1 MKVVTLVHSPEDFRF
16 AWYSYLGNALSL
28 LLSAIP
34 SILTNKMTQNDATFV
49 ILSIASP
56 ASLYLWFLSLFSAIR
71 RNTLPVSIAQLNPYE
86 RYLLFTFSALLFLF
100 WITMFPLTFLS
111 SSAKLF
117 SQPACNFKY
126 SSKQIASIL
135 WSAQFVAHISSTCI
149 VLLSLAFKKRIK
161 STTMHQSQ
169 YVISFLPFRSMNSM
183 ALLGFLTT
191 TYSCGLTIR

>member
-1 MKVVTLVHSPEDFRF
+1 LKVVTLVHSPEDFRF

-49 ILSIASP
+49 ILSVASP

-71 RNTLPVSIAQLNPYE
+71 RKGLPASIAQLNTYE

-100 WITMFPLTFLS
+100 WVIMFPLTFLP

-117 SQPACNFKY
+117 SQPACNFKF
-126 SSKQIASIL
+126 SKQQMSAIL
-135 WSAQFVAHISSTCI
+135 WSAEFVAQISSTWF
-149 VLLSLAFKKRIK
+149 LLFFLAFKKRIK
-161 STTMHQSQ
+161 STTMPHQ
-169 YVISFLPFRSMNSM
+169 YVYIFLPSSVYSM
-183 ALLGFLTT
+183 ALLGFRTT